1 MFQRKDLIIVE
12 FWRIME
18 KCPERLI
25 DTGKV
30 RTMACIT
37 PRRGKIEPDLCQNVN
52 ILFQI
57 VEDDPK
63 WLLE

>member
-1 MFQRKDLIIVE
+1 MK
-12 FWRIME
+12 